1 METIRKLHPC
11 SGPTT
16 LGGTLLGISVHN
28 HPLMFTTRFKWRI
41 VFTPSSSSAEDY
53 ANIAQTFIKG
63 RPLHLIPNTVAMPTE
78 SRSSQSQ
85 SIALY
90 LPLDAHWTL
99 HHVLLHRIDR
109 ETTADDPVV
118 DPPPLEIFQAF
129 ETIDAGRITFSTSQ
143 LEAMQ
148 GVLAEYHH
156 STSWWESERSQLERL
171 LHDIATK
178 LDDQRSQ

>member
-1 METIRKLHPC
+1 
-11 SGPTT
+11 
-16 LGGTLLGISVHN
+16 
-28 HPLMFTTRFKWRI
+28 
-41 VFTPSSSSAEDY
+41 
-53 ANIAQTFIKG
+53 
-63 RPLHLIPNTVAMPTE
+63 MPTE